1 MEIVLMIPK
10 YVGASEPLSY
20 VFINGLQAKRYSKM
34 PKKKNI
40 SYHLY
45 APR

>member
-1 MEIVLMIPK
+1 MIPK

-34 PKKKNI
+34 PKKKI
-40 SYHLY
+40 YHTTCMLRDSD
-45 APR
+45 A